1 MAETLTPPTD
11 RRATLNVKMADGSTR
26 YAPSTAPGASAAD
39 YEFDPQKEITPMAGR
54 FFSDVENDSRLSR
67 SAKTRI
73 QSGYL
78 DSVEQI
84 DAQRRK
90 LEDERLRSIMDRQS
104 IEQNTLALAET
115 RRKQEDAMRAAER
128 QKGVADTLKGIRD
141 SDLPA
146 EEKQR
151 KFNDVKVTLAA
162 DYAANP
168 TVKTIFDTVES
179 EIPKPV
185 KPFEVS
191 DATKTS
197 LIIDDGLPE
206 WLVNSGDTELIQKA
220 KSYVDSVKKD
230 RSENEKEVEEAR
242 KMRSSLVTD
251 FAKFE
256 PEMMSED
263 DRVNAGVSGSD
274 SNAYLTPSSQN
285 KGRMIVE
292 LVYGADGIAEYE
304 TLPDSERIK
313 MIYRAQR
320 DLVVGNAAERD
331 TPVKDKAVD
340 NTVDSLLF
348 GKQKR

>member
-1 MAETLTPPTD
+1 L
-11 RRATLNVKMADGSTR
+11 L
-26 YAPSTAPGASAAD
+26 
-39 YEFDPQKEITPMAGR
+39 
-54 FFSDVENDSRLSR
+54 
-67 SAKTRI
+67 
-73 QSGYL
+73 
-78 DSVEQI
+78 
-84 DAQRRK
+84 
-90 LEDERLRSIMDRQS
+90 DRQRL
-104 IEQNTLALAET
+104 EEGNMALAEM
-115 RRKQEDAMRAAER
+115 RRKQEDAARAAER
-128 QKGVADTLKGIRD
+128 QKTVADTLKGIRD
-141 SDLPA
+141 SDLPP

-151 KFNDVKVTLAA
+151 QFNEAKINLAG
-162 DYAANP
+162 DYVANP

-185 KPFEVS
+185 EPFRITDSV
-191 DATKTS
+191 KTS
-197 LIIDDGLPE
+197 LIVEEGLPE
-206 WLVNSGDTELIQKA
+206 WLVNSGDLELIQKA

-263 DRVNAGVSGSD
+263 DRINAGVSASD
-274 SNAYLTPSSQN
+274 NNAYLTPSSQN
-285 KGRMIVE
+285 KGRMIVQ

-304 TLPDSERIK
+304 ALPDSERIK

-320 DLVVGNAAERD
+320 DLVVGNAAERSV
-331 TPVKDKAVD
+331 PVKEKTVD

>member
-1 MAETLTPPTD
+1 MAETPIDPMAGYDPNRTD
-11 RRATLNVKMADGSTR
+11 
-26 YAPSTAPGASAAD
+26 APQPAAPAQPAG
-39 YEFDPQKEITPMAGR
+39 YEFDPKKEIDPMANR
-54 FFSDVENDSRLSR
+54 FFADTNANR
-67 SAKTRI
+67 SLTPEFRNRI
-73 QSGYL
+73 QSQYL
-78 DSVEQI
+78 QGMTDIQ
-84 DAQRRK
+84 AQRQK
-90 LEDERLRSIMDRQS
+90 IESERLRNVLNRQD
-104 IEQNTLALAET
+104 IEANQLALAEA
-115 RRKQEDAMRAAER
+115 RRKQEDVARAAQR
-128 QKGVADTLKGIRD
+128 QMTVADTLKGIRD
-141 SDLPA
+141 SNLPP

-151 KFNDVKVTLAA
+151 QFNEAKISLAG
-162 DYAANP
+162 DYTSNP

-206 WLVNSGDTELIQKA
+206 WLVNSGDMKLIQEA
-220 KSYVDSVKKD
+220 KRYVDSVKKD

-263 DRVNAGVSGSD
+263 DRINAGVSTSD

>member
-1 MAETLTPPTD
+1 
-11 RRATLNVKMADGSTR
+11 
-26 YAPSTAPGASAAD
+26 
-39 YEFDPQKEITPMAGR
+39 MAGS
-54 FFSDVENDSRLSR
+54 FFSQVEANPNLSPE
-67 SAKTRI
+67 AKLRVQTKYLAGLEDI
-73 QSGYL
+73 Q
-78 DSVEQI
+78 
-84 DAQRRK
+84 AQRQK
-90 LEDERLRSIMDRQS
+90 IEGERLR
-104 IEQNTLALAET
+104 NTLNRQEIERSNLALSEA

-128 QKGVADTLKGIRD
+128 QKGVADTLNGILD

-146 EEKQR
+146 EEQQR
-151 KFNDVKVTLAA
+151 QFAKTKVDLAG
-162 DYAANP
+162 DYATNP
-168 TVKTIFDTVES
+168 TVKTIFDTVEGRLPKPTERY
-179 EIPKPV
+179 EIP
-185 KPFEVS
+185 

-220 KSYVDSVKKD
+220 KSYADSVKKD

-263 DRVNAGVSGSD
+263 DRINAGVSASD
-274 SNAYLTPSSQN
+274 NNAYLTPSSQN
-285 KGRMIVE
+285 KGRMIVQ

-304 TLPDSERIK
+304 ALPDSERIK

-320 DLVVGNAAERD
+320 DLVVGNAAERSV
-331 TPVKDKAVD
+331 PVKEKTVD

>member
-1 MAETLTPPTD
+1 MAETLTDPMAGYDPNRAMQPQPP
-11 RRATLNVKMADGSTR
+11 
-26 YAPSTAPGASAAD
+26 APAQSAG
-39 YEFDPQKEITPMAGR
+39 YEFDPRKDIDPMANR
-54 FFSDVENDSRLSR
+54 FFADTNADRNLTPEFRN
-67 SAKTRI
+67 RI
-73 QSGYL
+73 QAQYL
-78 DSVEQI
+78 QGMSDIQ
-84 DAQRRK
+84 AQREK
-90 LEDERLRSIMDRQS
+90 IEGERLRNILNRQS
-104 IEQNTLALAET
+104 IEENQLALTEA
-115 RRKQEDAMRAAER
+115 RRKQEDAMRAAQR
-128 QKGVADTLKGIRD
+128 QMTVADTLKGIRD
-141 SDLPA
+141 SNLPP

-151 KFNDVKVTLAA
+151 QFNEAKISLAGDYVT
-162 DYAANP
+162 NP

-220 KSYVDSVKKD
+220 KSYADSVKKD

-242 KMRSSLVTD
+242 KMRTSLVTD

-263 DRVNAGVSGSD
+263 DRINAGVSASD
-274 SNAYLTPSSQN
+274 NNAYLTPSSQN
-285 KGRMIVE
+285 KGRMIVQ

-304 TLPDSERIK
+304 ALPDSERIK

-320 DLVVGNAAERD
+320 DLVVGNAVERG
-331 TPVKDKAVD
+331 TPVKEKVTD